1 MQFTREKKDRIYS
14 SLFHQSVARRTI
26 NNKRNKLKKKLSQT
40 MHEQEEKKKI
50 EKSEYL
56 QE

>member
-26 NNKRNKLKKKLSQT
+26 NNKRNKFKKLSQT